1 MPASPLTYLH
11 ASLDQLPDL
20 VEEAL
25 IEVQSCTR
33 LWQVVA
39 IDAAHCAQAERQG
52 QQCHQRNV
60 SHASQIR
67 QLISLFSGFVFLA
80 LRFFFCVFFLLLFA
94 FFPVFYTIFLAGSL
108 NICWSCL
115 YMLSWQQQLDGLWA
129 NTHTHANTRINI
141 KARTP
146 LRHTHTHNTYAFR
159 FHCARMRHSAAQ
171 WAAGQRNSCELHVQR
186 WTLCLA
192 TLCHA
197 HIRLCVLKSCLSI
210 FQSYP
215 E

>member
-80 LRFFFCVFFLLLFA
+80 LRFFFCVFFLLLFVF
-94 FFPVFYTIFLAGSL
+94 FFPFSTRFSWLAALTSVGVVY
-108 NICWSCL
+108 IC
-115 YMLSWQQQLDGLWA
+115 
-129 NTHTHANTRINI
+129 
-141 KARTP
+141 
-146 LRHTHTHNTYAFR
+146 
-159 FHCARMRHSAAQ
+159 
-171 WAAGQRNSCELHVQR
+171 
-186 WTLCLA
+186 
-192 TLCHA
+192 
-197 HIRLCVLKSCLSI
+197 
-210 FQSYP
+210 
-215 E
+215 